1 MISQIIATQ
10 NSGSIASIQQNATL
24 HSAVTNHNAQE
35 QVREDE
41 RQIRETIVQKEEAVF
56 YEQHHDAK
64 EEGKNK
70 YTNLYSNKKKKK
82 SGEDEQQS
90 EGIHRV
96 NFDIKI

>member
-24 HSAVTNHNAQE
+24 HGAVQSHNAHE

-82 SGEDEQQS
+82 SSEDEKS
-90 EGIHRV
+90 EDGIHRV